1 MIASHE
7 TFQLP
12 DWTADESYD
21 YTNRLSLREFAWE
34 FLRRNADFRG
44 AWTAAQLEYGVAGYD
59 GPTTFIVSQHNKPSL
74 AQWGCLYAS
83 SPSRDALTAMVLWCP
98 DACATVL
105 RLTAFAL
112 DAKIDATP
120 FLLRTIDCPS
130 LLLELPQGPQHLL
143 FVEGGRGLQLSI
155 EGADIVQPV
164 RLMTNCAPD
173 DVLAGPQMRSLQCF
187 NDLRLT
193 GHFFRSNVQRDP
205 LSPRF
210 RRVLRIL
217 DGNLSGATNQEIAK
231 VVLRDEYSDA
241 EWNAPSYSMRDRI
254 RKALARGHFLMREGY
269 RKLQS

>member
-1 MIASHE
+1 MILTND

-12 DWTADESYD
+12 DWTTEESYD
-21 YTNRLSLREFAWE
+21 YTSKLSLREFAWE
-34 FLRRNADFRG
+34 FLRRNADFRT
-44 AWTAAQLEYGVAGYD
+44 AWATAQLEYGIAGYD
-59 GPTTFIVSQHNKPSL
+59 GPTTFIVSQDDKPSL

-83 SPSRDALTAMVLWCP
+83 SPAHGSLTAMVLWCP
-98 DACATVL
+98 DVCASVL
-105 RLTAFAL
+105 RLTAFGL
-112 DAKIDATP
+112 DAKVDATL
-120 FLLRTIDCPS
+120 FLLRTIECPS

-143 FVEGGRGLQLSI
+143 FTEGGRGLQLSV
-155 EGADIVQPV
+155 EGTDVVRSV
-164 RLMTNCAPD
+164 RLMTNSTPD
-173 DVLAGPQMRSLQCF
+173 GKLAGPQMRSLQCL

-231 VVLRDEYSDA
+231 VVLKDEYSEA
-241 EWNAPSYSMRDRI
+241 GWNAPDYSMRDRI

-269 RKLQS
+269 RKLLA